1 MKQAGLTLLEVMV
14 ALLIFALTGSA
25 MIKAA
30 SDHIRSVGMIEEI
43 TFATWVANNRLTE
56 LQLESRWP
64 PRNNHKGSQEMA
76 GRTWYWQQLVT
87 ETNDK
92 ELRAVEVSVSLQEG
106 NQQNITS
113 VSTFIAKPDEG
124 KPNAN

>member
-92 ELRAVEVSVSLQEG
+92 GLRAVEVSVSLQED

>member
-92 ELRAVEVSVSLQEG
+92 GLRAVEVSVSLQEG